1 MVRKIT
7 DKLFIGSK
15 LDAEINNTD
24 FDIIVSMEELP
35 NYPSEEFIIDDGEH
49 EYALFKDAVDFVLQL
64 LAEDKSILIHCQ
76 EGISRSVSV
85 CTAAYSVY
93 YDTSFK
99 KSCELCFHNKYKP
112 TTELEKSAKRY
123 VFEKNNCSE
132 ISVN

>member
-15 LDAEINNTD
+15 LDAEINNNN

-35 NYPSEEFIIDDGEH
+35 DYPSEEFIIDDGEH
-49 EYALFKDAVDFVLQL
+49 EYRIFNNAVNFVIKCLR
-64 LAEDKSILIHCQ
+64 EDKSILIHCQ

-85 CTAAYSVY
+85 CAAAYSVH

-99 KSCELCFHNKYKP
+99 KSCKLCFHKKYKP
-112 TTELEKSAKRY
+112 TVELEKSAKRY
-123 VFEKNNCSE
+123 VSETNNRL
-132 ISVN
+132 